1 MRETKRHSDTSL
13 APFLN
18 VCATNARDRWF
29 FLFAGNAEFTWTEGG
44 HVMQTSS
51 ACNESVERLATFDR
65 MNAMRFVI
73 GLR

>member
-1 MRETKRHSDTSL
+1 ML
-13 APFLN
+13 AI
-18 VCATNARDRWF
+18 VGC
-29 FLFAGNAEFTWTEGG
+29 FLFAGNAEFTGIEGG

-65 MNAMRFVI
+65 MNATRFVI

>member
-1 MRETKRHSDTSL
+1 MCVRRML
-13 APFLN
+13 AI
-18 VCATNARDRWF
+18 VGC
-29 FLFAGNAEFTWTEGG
+29 FLFAGNAEFTGIEGG